1 MAIVVVAEN
10 AKAHEREL
18 ELAFKFRHAFFVEDL
33 GWEALRKPDG
43 REIDAFDTR
52 DTVHIIELADDN
64 VVFYARLVP
73 SLKPH
78 LLSHVYPELL
88 QGHEE
93 PTGPDIWEASR
104 GTLFTR
110 RLPDGQPNPLA
121 GRQTLAAVE
130 TALFVGAH
138 YLHMQ
143 IPTDHLGRLHDHGYR
158 PRALAPPVVYKGSE
172 LVAVLSTVDATTLE
186 TTRNIYGIRAPVA
199 TFDGVPVLDLARP
212 PAA

>member
-1 MAIVVVAEN
+1 MAIVVAPEN
-10 AKAHEREL
+10 AKAHGREL
-18 ELAFKFRHAFFVEDL
+18 ELAFKFRHEFFVEGL
-33 GWEALRKPDG
+33 GWEELRKPDG
-43 REIDAFDTR
+43 REIDAFDTE
-52 DTVHIIELADDN
+52 DTVHIIELAGDK
-64 VVFYARLVP
+64 VLFYSRLVP

-78 LLSHVYPELL
+78 LLSHIYPELL
-88 QGHEE
+88 QGREE

-121 GRQTLAAVE
+121 GRMTLASVE

-143 IPTDHLGRLHDHGYR
+143 IPTDHLGRLDDHGYR
-158 PRALAPPVVYKGSE
+158 PRALAPPVAYKGSE

-186 TTRNIYGIRAPVA
+186 TTRKLYGLFSPVA
-199 TFDGVPVLDLARP
+199 TFNGVPVVD
-212 PAA
+212 AA